1 MPTALKDSAMRITPD
16 SREYAVLIGPF
27 PPPVHGA
34 SMVNSKLSQFLTQRG
49 VSVRAFNIAP
59 YTYEKG
65 PLYHLSRLQRFVK
78 TAIGIL
84 PISRHEPFLINVDG
98 GFGILYN
105 IFLAG
110 LVRVKN
116 ARLAL
121 YHHSSRY
128 IYERSKLVAI
138 LVAVCGKKTLHVA
151 CSAKMLS
158 EFQTRYGDL
167 SHTIVISNAA
177 WVESGVHASDEIAST
192 SIRLG
197 FLSNLDPEKGVF
209 RAIDTLRQLRRGGH
223 DATLVVAGSMPG
235 SGEGPDFDELE
246 REFGSNLSYL
256 GKIGGEEKSNFFNNL
271 DYFLFPSLYRH
282 ETQSLVVSEALSYGV
297 PVVTFDHM
305 FVKELLGVGGIA
317 IEKNMPFADEAAK
330 WIAHGKESPEVYV
343 QRQNNAHKSFEMNAI
358 EAKSQITRLLD
369 WFQT

>member
-1 MPTALKDSAMRITPD
+1 MPIAPEDSTIRVLPD
-16 SREYAVLIGPF
+16 FCEYAVLIGPF

-34 SMVNSKLSQFLTQRG
+34 SMVNSKLSQFLRQRD

-65 PLYHLSRLQRFVK
+65 PLYHLSRFQRFVRA
-78 TAIGIL
+78 AIGII
-84 PISRHEPFLINVDG
+84 PISRNEPFLINVDG
-98 GFGILYN
+98 GFGVLYN
-105 IFLAG
+105 ILLAA
-110 LVRVKN
+110 LVRAKN

-128 IYERSKLVAI
+128 IYKRSKLVAI

-151 CSAKMLS
+151 CSSKMLS

-177 WVESGVHASDEIAST
+177 WVESGVQTFDKVAST

-197 FLSNLDPEKGVF
+197 FLSNLNPEKGVF
-209 RAIDTLRQLRRGGH
+209 RAIDTLRQLRRIGH
-223 DATLVVAGSMPG
+223 DATLVVAGSMPS
-235 SGEGPDFDELE
+235 SGEGPDFEELE
-246 REFGSNLSYL
+246 REFGGSLSYL
-256 GKIGGEEKSNFFNNL
+256 GKIGGEEKSKFFNDL

-282 ETQSLVVSEALSYGV
+282 ETQSLVVSEALSHGV
-297 PVVTFDHM
+297 PVVTFNHM
-305 FVKELLGVGGIA
+305 FVKELLGAGGLA
-317 IEKNMPFADEAAK
+317 IEKNMPFVDEAVK
-330 WIAHGKESPEVYV
+330 WIAHGEESPEVYE
-343 QRQNNAHKSFEMNAI
+343 QRQNNAHKSFETNAI
-358 EAKSQITRLLD
+358 EAKSQVSRLLD